1 MISRNQLVTYLD
13 ELLNPGGAIEDPSN
27 NGLQVE
33 GCSELNRVIFGVD
46 ACQSLFDAA
55 TDSNADLVFVHHGLS
70 WGGGIR
76 AVTDVVARRLRTLL
90 SNGVSLYASH
100 LPLDMHPEVG
110 HNAVFADELGLEQ
123 RRAFFPYHGTKI
135 GWAGALPQAATVA
148 EIAKRIAEFAGGTAD
163 IIGAADREVLNVGI
177 VSGGGA
183 DAIDCCVGA
192 GVNCLITGEFT
203 HQHYHAAV
211 EADIPVIAGGHYATE
226 TPGIKAVMSRV
237 QSLFDIQCEFID
249 LPTGL

>member
-1 MISRNQLVTYLD
+1 MISRSQLVTYLD
-13 ELLNPGGAIEDPSN
+13 ELLNPGGTIEDPSN

-33 GCSELNRVIFGVD
+33 GFDELNRVVFGVD
-46 ACQSLFDAA
+46 ACQALFDAA
-55 TDSNADLVFVHHGLS
+55 ADRNADFVFVHHGLS

-110 HNAVFADELGLEQ
+110 HNAVLAHELGLDQ

-135 GWAGALPQAATVA
+135 GWAGVLPKAAPVA
-148 EIAKRIAEFAGGTAD
+148 EIAERIAEVAGGTPD
-163 IIGAADREVLNVGI
+163 IVGGADREVLNVGI

-183 DAIDCCVGA
+183 DAIDCCKAASVD
-192 GVNCLITGEFT
+192 CLVTGEFT
-203 HQHYHAAV
+203 HQHYHAAL
-211 EADIPVIAGGHYATE
+211 EADIPVIVGGHYATE
-226 TPGIKAVMSRV
+226 TPGVKAVMSRV
-237 QSLFDIQCEFID
+237 QSLFDVQCEFID